1 MAPSDEAVGRIQQ
14 LRYFAFA
21 WLSENNVGFINK
33 ALCFCVLEQE
43 RQRERREQKMRDL
56 LEDYFYRSDH
66 VEVQWEDQGRDKI
79 MKHSFVKDMDEEDW

>member
-1 MAPSDEAVGRIQQ
+1 MGIIYTV
-14 LRYFAFA
+14 L
-21 WLSENNVGFINK
+21 
-33 ALCFCVLEQE
+33 CVLEQE

-79 MKHSFVKDMDEEDW
+79 MKHSFVKDMDEEDWWGIAISKLIDLSGHEI